1 MTNRV
6 YKMTDIAWEKGMDWD
21 TAIYNDEIETVEEFD
36 SIEEALE
43 YFENELGGNSEMYG
57 VE

>member
-21 TAIYNDEIETVEEFD
+21 TAIYLGEIETVEEFN
-36 SIEEALE
+36 SYIEALE
-43 YFENELGGNSEMYG
+43 YFENELGGDSEMYG

>member
-6 YKMTDIAWEKGMDWD
+6 YKMTENAWEKGMDWD
-21 TAIYNDEIETVEEFD
+21 TAIYNGEIETVEEFD
-36 SIEEALE
+36 SLEEALE
-43 YFENELGGNSEMYG
+43 YFDNELGGDSEMYG

>member
-21 TAIYNDEIETVEEFD
+21 TAIYLEEIETVEEFN
-36 SIEEALE
+36 SYIEALE
-43 YFENELGGNSEMYG
+43 YFENELGGDSEMYG

>member
-1 MTNRV
+1 MTHRV
-6 YKMTDIAWEKGMDWD
+6 YKMTENAWNNGMDWD

>member
-21 TAIYNDEIETVEEFD
+21 TAIYLEEIETVEEFN
-36 SIEEALE
+36 SYIEALK
-43 YFENELGGNSEMYG
+43 YFENELGGDSEMYG